1 MPQAP
6 LPPAATLAH
15 ARNLTLWITTLP
27 HHPAPTTLFDKIW
40 TQHVLADLGD
50 GVVLLHVDR
59 HIIHEITSARAFDN
73 LRARGRSVRCPALTF
88 GVVDHVVA
96 TVPGRDEGT
105 NLAGRSFVRGIRRN
119 CAEFGIRLFDI
130 DDPRQGIAHVVGPE
144 LGIDLP
150 GSTLVCGDSHTAS
163 NGALGALA
171 WGIGASEV
179 EHVLA
184 TQAIVQR
191 RPRTMRVRFEGALHP
206 WVSAKDMVMYLIGR
220 IGTAGGTNH
229 VVEYAGSAIRDLSI
243 EGRLTICNMSI
254 ELGARA
260 GLVAPDETTFAY
272 LKGREFAPAGA
283 GWDAAVAH
291 WRGLVSDPGAAFDRE
306 VEIDCRQIRPQ
317 VTWGTSPQDVIGVDD
332 AIPDPD
338 QAADPVRQTAMRRA
352 LAYIGLTPGDRLAG
366 TAIDYAFIGSCTN
379 GRLSD
384 LQAAAAVARGRH
396 VAPWV
401 RALVVPGS
409 SSVRQAA
416 EAEGLDRV
424 FLDAGFEWHQSGCSL
439 CVTANNDVVPPG
451 KRCISTSNRNFEGRQ
466 GPLSRT
472 HLASPASVAAA
483 AVSGRIVDVRTLVAG

>member
-1 MPQAP
+1 MVSRK
-6 LPPAATLAH
+6 LRISTLHRPA
-15 ARNLTLWITTLP
+15 
-27 HHPAPTTLFDKIW
+27 APTTLFEKIW
-40 TQHVLADLGD
+40 NAHVLADLG
-50 GVVLLHVDR
+50 GGEVLLHVDR
-59 HIIHEITSARAFDN
+59 HIIHEVTSARAFAN
-73 LRARGRSVRCPALTF
+73 LRLKQRKVRCPELTF

-96 TVPGRDEGT
+96 TRPDRSEDT
-105 NLAGRSFVRGIRRN
+105 NPAGGGFVRAMRRN
-119 CAEFGIRLFDI
+119 CADFGIRLFDI

-150 GSTLVCGDSHTAS
+150 GCTLVCGDSHTAS

-171 WGIGASEV
+171 WGIGTSEV

-191 RPRTMRVRFEGALHP
+191 RPLTMQVNFEGALAAY
-206 WVSAKDMVMYLIGR
+206 VSAKDMVMALIGR

-229 VVEYAGSAIRDLSI
+229 VVEYAGSAIRALSI

-260 GLVAPDETTFAY
+260 GMVAPDEVTFAY
-272 LKGREFAPAGA
+272 LHGRAYAPSGA
-283 GWDAAVAH
+283 EWDAAVAH
-291 WRGLVSDPGAAFDRE
+291 WSGLVTDPQAVFDRE
-306 VEIDCRQIRPQ
+306 VNIDCTAIHPQ
-317 VTWGTSPQDVIGVDD
+317 VTWGTSPQDVIGVDEI
-332 AIPDPD
+332 IPDPD
-338 QAADPVRQTAMRRA
+338 TATDPVRQTAMRRA
-352 LAYIGLTPGDRLAG
+352 LDYIGLTPGALLAG

-384 LQAAAAVARGRH
+384 LQAAAAVVRGRH
-396 VAPWV
+396 VAPGV

-409 SSVRQAA
+409 TSVRRTA
-416 EAEGLDRV
+416 EAEGLDRI

-451 KRCISTSNRNFEGRQ
+451 QRCIASTNRNFEGRQ

-483 AVSGRIVDVRTLVAG
+483 AVTGRIVDVRALMAGNGS

>member
-1 MPQAP
+1 MLP
-6 LPPAATLAH
+6 LSNP
-15 ARNLTLWITTLP
+15 WITQLP
-27 HHPAPTTLFDKIW
+27 TPPPPTTLFDKIW
-40 TQHVLADLGD
+40 NEHVLVELGD
-50 GVVLLHVDR
+50 GQVLLHIDR
-59 HIIHEITSARAFDN
+59 HIIHEVTSARAFEK
-73 LRARGRSVRCPALTF
+73 LRLLQRKVRCPELTF

-96 TVPGRDEGT
+96 TQPGRDEGS
-105 NLAGRSFVRGIRRN
+105 NPAGRSFVRNMRRN

-150 GSTLVCGDSHTAS
+150 GCTLVCGDSHTAS

-191 RPRTMRVRFEGALHP
+191 RPKTMRVHFDGALQP
-206 WVSAKDMVMYLIGR
+206 WVSAKDLVMHLIGR

-229 VVEYAGSAIRDLSI
+229 VVEYAGSAIRGMSI

-260 GLVAPDETTFAY
+260 GLIAPDEITFAY
-272 LKGREFAPAGA
+272 LQGRDFAPRGA
-283 GWDAAVAH
+283 GWDTALSH
-291 WRGLVSDPGAAFDRE
+291 WRGLVTDHGAVFDRE
-306 VEIDCRQIRPQ
+306 ISIDCNDVLPQI
-317 VTWGTSPQDVIGVDD
+317 TWGTSPQDVIAVNGV
-332 AIPDPD
+332 IPDPD
-338 QAADPVRQTAMRRA
+338 DADDPVRHAAMRRA
-352 LAYIGLTPGDRLAG
+352 LDYIGLTPGATLAG

-384 LQAAAAVARGRH
+384 LRAAASVARGRH
-396 VAPWV
+396 VAPGV

-409 SSVRQAA
+409 SSVRRAA

-451 KRCISTSNRNFEGRQ
+451 KRCISSSNRNFEGRQ

-483 AVSGRIVDVRTLVAG
+483 AVTGRIVDVRTLGATEEAR